1 MAHAIYAPSSAAT
14 WIECSYSARN
24 SVPEPPKPLKTQLA
38 ADEGTR
44 VHTLL
49 ETAISEM
56 EFPEDG
62 DTAADAI
69 ALGMNF
75 IRQFEPGILH
85 AELKVE
91 LAHECG
97 GTTDVF
103 NEHPYIATI
112 LDLKNGKW
120 DVDAY
125 HNKQELTYGAAILN
139 SYMLRGVQPPEWWR
153 FVIFQPNG
161 LDETPFK
168 QWVAHR
174 SEVEA
179 HRDRVLQ
186 AIADRSPPRPGPW
199 CRWCKAFQQCPAMAT
214 DAGFVMGAMSR
225 APETLTPDELVRLLR
240 LIRALNDNKP
250 VYEDALTTRLKL
262 GYVANGAALKP
273 GRSFR
278 AWNDAVQAAEYLHQ
292 QYGPKGV
299 KPISPAQAEKLGPLG
314 KQYAV
319 VGAHKPDGQLKAVY

>member
-1 MAHAIYAPSSAAT
+1 MAHAIFAPSSAAT
-14 WIECSYSARN
+14 WIECSFSARN
-24 SVPEPPKPLKTQLA
+24 SVPDEPKPLKTRLA
-38 ADEGTR
+38 ANEGDR
-44 VHTLL
+44 VHALL
-49 ETAISEM
+49 EDAIKDM

-69 ALGMNF
+69 ALGMSF
-75 IRQFEPGILH
+75 IRQLEPGILYS
-85 AELKVE
+85 ELKVE

-103 NEHPYIATI
+103 NDHPRIATI

-125 HNKQELTYGAAILN
+125 HNKQGLTYAAALLKRC
-139 SYMLRGVQPPEWWR
+139 SAEWWR

-168 QWVAHR
+168 QWIAHR

-179 HRDRVLQ
+179 HRDRVLR
-186 AIADRSPPRPGPW
+186 AIADRSAPRPGPW
-199 CRWCKAFQQCPAMAT
+199 CRWCKAFQQCDAMAT
-214 DAGFVMGAMSR
+214 DAGFVMGAMAR

-240 LIRALNDNKP
+240 LIRALNDNRP
-250 VYEDALTTRLKL
+250 AYEDVLTTKLKL
-262 GYVANGAALKP
+262 GYTAAGAALKP

-278 AWNDAVQAAEYLHQ
+278 AWNDAQQAAAVLYQ
-292 QYGPKGV
+292 QFGARGV
-299 KPISPAQAEKLGPLG
+299 KPVSPKQAEGLGIAG
-314 KQYAV
+314 KQYAA
-319 VGAHKPDGQLKAVY
+319 VGAHKPEAPLKATY

>member
-1 MAHAIYAPSSAAT
+1 M
-14 WIECSYSARN
+14 
-24 SVPEPPKPLKTQLA
+24 A

-49 ETAISEM
+49 EVAISQM
-56 EFPEDG
+56 EFPDEA
-62 DTAADAI
+62 DTAAGAI
-69 ALGMNF
+69 ALGMSF
-75 IRQFEPGILH
+75 IRQLEPGVLYT
-85 AELKVE
+85 ELKVE

-103 NEHPYIATI
+103 NDHPHVATVF
-112 LDLKNGKW
+112 DLKNGKW

-125 HNKQELTYGAAILN
+125 HNKQELTYGAAL
-139 SYMLRGVQPPEWWR
+139 LERCKAEWWR

-179 HRDRVLQ
+179 HRDRVLR
-186 AIADRSPPRPGPW
+186 AIDDRSPPRPGPW

-214 DAGFVMGAMSR
+214 DANFVVGAMSR
-225 APETLTPDELVRLLR
+225 VPETLTPDELVRLLR
-240 LIRALNDNKP
+240 LIRALNDSKP
-250 VYEDALTTRLKL
+250 VYDDVLTSKLKL
-262 GYVANGAALKP
+262 GYAADGAALKP

-278 AWNDAVQAAEYLHQ
+278 SWNDVEQAAAVLYQ
-292 QYGPKGV
+292 QFGAKGV
-299 KPISPAQAEKLGPLG
+299 KPVSPAQAEKLGLAG

-319 VGAHKPDGQLKAVY
+319 VGAHKPEAPLKAVY

>member
-1 MAHAIYAPSSAAT
+1 MAHAIFAPSSAAT
-14 WIECSYSARN
+14 WLECSFSARN

-38 ADEGTR
+38 ANEGQR

-56 EFPEDG
+56 EFPDEG
-62 DTAADAI
+62 DTAANAI
-69 ALGMNF
+69 ALGMSF
-75 IRQFEPGILH
+75 IRQLEPGVLY
-85 AELKVE
+85 AELPVE

-103 NEHPYIATI
+103 NEHPRIATI

-125 HNKQELTYGAAILN
+125 HNKQELTYGAAL
-139 SYMLRGVQPPEWWR
+139 LERCPADWWR

-161 LDETPFK
+161 LDEAPFK
-168 QWVAHR
+168 QWIAHR

-179 HRDRVLQ
+179 HRDRVLR
-186 AIADRSPPRPGPW
+186 AIADRNAPRPGPW

-240 LIRALNDNKP
+240 LIRALSDVKP
-250 VYEDALTTRLKL
+250 VYEDVLTARLKM
-262 GYVANGAALKP
+262 GYAASGAALKP

-278 AWNDAVQAAEYLHQ
+278 AWNDAEQAATILYQ
-292 QYGPKGV
+292 NFGARGT
-299 KPISPAQAEKLGPLG
+299 KPVSPAQAEKLGPAG

-319 VGAHKPDGQLKAVY
+319 VGAHKPEAPLKAVY

>member
-1 MAHAIYAPSSAAT
+1 MAHAIFAPSSAAT
-14 WIECSYSARN
+14 WLPCPFSARN
-24 SVPEPPKPLKTQLA
+24 SVPEPPKPKTTQEA

-49 ETAISEM
+49 EVAISEM

-69 ALGMNF
+69 ALGLDF
-75 IRQFEPGILH
+75 INQLEPGARH
-85 AELKVE
+85 TELKVE
-91 LAHECG
+91 IAPECG
-97 GTTDVF
+97 GTTDLFNHHPHVATVF
-103 NEHPYIATI
+103 
-112 LDLKNGKW
+112 DLKNGKW

-125 HNKQELTYGAAILN
+125 HNKQMLTYAAGLLDYCGAD
-139 SYMLRGVQPPEWWR
+139 WWR
-153 FVIFQPNG
+153 LVIFQPNG

-179 HRDRVLQ
+179 HRAAVLR
-186 AIADRSPPRPGPW
+186 AVTDRSAPKPGPH

-214 DAGFVMGAMSR
+214 DAGFLMGAMSR
-225 APETLTPDELVRLLR
+225 APESLTPDETVRMLR
-240 LIRALNDNKP
+240 LIRALGDVKP
-250 VYEDALTTRLKL
+250 VYEDALTTKLKL
-262 GYVANGAALKP
+262 GYTADGATLKP

-278 AWNDAVQAAEYLHQ
+278 SWNDPTQAANYLHQ
-292 QYGPKGV
+292 HYGPKAI
-299 KPISPAQAEKLGPLG
+299 KPVSPAQAEKLGLAG

-319 VGAHKPDGQLKAVY
+319 VGAHKPEAPLKASY